1 MADVQKNIRWGS
13 PADIFARTLSLED
26 NDIPRGWLSNSIII
40 EPGTRACAMVD
51 GRFLGEIPSGE
62 FTFHDFRDK
71 LQFWRKGQATV
82 LLTRS
87 DVVRLPVNCD
97 GFVSADEVPIDMR
110 IDVGVQI
117 DDPVL
122 FMKNLM
128 GPRKEYPIKELAER
142 LTPAVKQ
149 EAWVATA
156 RLKVDELRGPA
167 IATKVAQQV
176 VDAIAPAFRR
186 YGLKVFSVE
195 GMLMQPSGMEK
206 HWEKVKQNNVEVA
219 DERLVNR
226 RLGDDVGILTDRIS
240 LREKLRDIAISD
252 QFDQARS
259 EEEFKTLV
267 SQVDKARLLRKEELD
282 QLAEGFDQRKG
293 DREAVRSHIIE
304 VLDINRQQ
312 EIDQMRAQVG
322 HTLEMAARKNE
333 LDLAEATNSV
343 ENAQWRNGIA
353 REIERAEKQREER
366 RKDLTAKWE
375 RIREARRQK
384 LDGSWERLLHQ
395 QREETIRTELAVK
408 EAERGRRV
416 ELLEAEAAA
425 QIEAQRIIA
434 ERQRREFELEMGGRE
449 SDAQLDRLKRV
460 QDMNFDGHARQVQME
475 ADLKGQAESRA
486 QNYEIEKL
494 KTMGTLSAEALIAA
508 SNGDNAR
515 VLAELKMQEAKSQA
529 DVQIAGR
536 TDQQS
541 LNEER
546 LRLYEKLSEAEK
558 SKADVQLASR
568 TDQQALNEE
577 RLRLYEKLS
586 EAEKSKADAI
596 ANVFQQA
603 IKGQQDAVAQMI
615 GGLAAA
621 HTPARPQAAPPP
633 LATAGAEWHV
643 VAREG
648 QSGPHSVQQVQ
659 AMVQRGQLAADALV
673 WKTGMAGWIALAECV
688 DFSGILATAPPPP
701 PPRA

>member
-13 PADIFARTLSLED
+13 PADIFARSLSLED

-343 ENAQWRNGIA
+343 ENAQWRNEIA

-529 DVQIAGR
+529 DVQ
-536 TDQQS
+536 
-541 LNEER
+541 
-546 LRLYEKLSEAEK
+546 
-558 SKADVQLASR
+558 LASR

-621 HTPARPQAAPPP
+621 HTPTRPPAAPPP

>member
-13 PADIFARTLSLED
+13 PADIFARSLSLED

-167 IATKVAQQV
+167 IAAKVAQQV

-206 HWEKVKQNNVEVA
+206 HWEKVKQNNVEGA

-343 ENAQWRNGIA
+343 ENAQWRNEIA

-558 SKADVQLASR
+558 SKAD
-568 TDQQALNEE
+568 T
-577 RLRLYEKLS
+577 
-586 EAEKSKADAI
+586 I

-603 IKGQQDAVAQMI
+603 LKGQQDAVAQMI